1 MCHARTTPYRW
12 SAGRETLRVPFAT
25 GIAIPFPLPALISS
39 RALHRPDGL
48 SYCTRALPTVSQIV
62 AHNAKL
68 REHTLCGMRC
78 GLVAGLPVEGHS
90 LSIIIFDFAFTFL
103 RSRLRSRTGLAARR
117 ASWDVMRTHTH
128 QRSVRCVVA
137 RYDTRRPREPHTLQL
152 RVRAPFFPVPI
163 PPSPLPGLAWP
174 RVGQDMRPAAAAVV
188 LVAAAMPTRTYTFCQ
203 DVETHRRQA
212 ATHLESIT
220 LLAPEQ
226 GPASG
231 RVKLASSSSSSSSP
245 PLPLPSPQGPACGKS
260 PRTSFG
266 FLPHLPSACHGHRH
280 ARGPGGAPQCR
291 HSLGGRDGGLRGA
304 PPSRFS
310 QRGPDGQARAIRAA
324 WMSRHVCRR
333 PLGDSDSSRA
343 AATAQCNISISIS
356 ESPYLASPRALSA
369 EPLGHL
375 LLSPPGPRPWRA
387 CDIPRIRATAAA
399 RSSSRPPSS
408 AKHTS
413 RAFLSLHL
421 RPHPCTP
428 PPPLRSLDQRVRG

>member
-1 MCHARTTPYRW
+1 MPCSYYTLPVLRGDGDSESPLRHWHRDTLPSPSPHLVSSPAQ
-12 SAGRETLRVPFAT
+12 AGRPIVLYASPTHGLANRRPQRQTAGTHLVWHAMRACCRPPRGRSFIIHYHLRLRV
-25 GIAIPFPLPALISS
+25 
-39 RALHRPDGL
+39 H
-48 SYCTRALPTVSQIV
+48 V
-62 AHNAKL
+62 
-68 REHTLCGMRC
+68 
-78 GLVAGLPVEGHS
+78 
-90 LSIIIFDFAFTFL
+90 FAFTFAFADGL
-103 RSRLRSRTGLAARR
+103 GSTPRLM
-117 ASWDVMRTHTH
+117 DVMRTHTH
-128 QRSVRCVVA
+128 ERSVRCMVA
-137 RYDTRRPREPHTLQL
+137 RYDTRQPREPHTLQL

-245 PLPLPSPQGPACGKS
+245 PPPPSPQGPACGKS
-260 PRTSFG
+260 PRTSFE

-310 QRGPDGQARAIRAA
+310 QRGPDGEARAIRAA

-333 PLGDSDSSRA
+333 LRLAGSEARRLGLGLESCRRNRAMQHIHIHIRVPISRLASGSVSGAFRALVAIAPRA
-343 AATAQCNISISIS
+343 AAV
-356 ESPYLASPRALSA
+356 
-369 EPLGHL
+369 
-375 LLSPPGPRPWRA
+375 A
-387 CDIPRIRATAAA
+387 C
-399 RSSSRPPSS
+399 
-408 AKHTS
+408 
-413 RAFLSLHL
+413 L
-421 RPHPCTP
+421 
-428 PPPLRSLDQRVRG
+428 